1 MCVISAVVNI
11 SKPVWHKYGTQGNE
25 WKKGMYYMDP
35 SNSIAGY
42 VVFEATH
49 GNGVF
54 GDIALDDIS
63 ITDGLCPTTYGNE
76 AADMKILRLPCA
88 NFIFI

>member
-1 MCVISAVVNI
+1 LTHKLTATQMCVISAVVNI

-54 GDIALDDIS
+54 GDIALLAS
-63 ITDGLCPTTYGNE
+63 PMACALRHTV
-76 AADMKILRLPCA
+76 MKLP
-88 NFIFI
+88 I